1 MSDKRDDI
9 TSANEAA
16 HEEFDGGKERKIK
29 RLKDAKDTQ
38 EVNEAANS
46 EFNGDDEGEPLGD
59 RVGGLRGSSD

>member
-16 HEEFDGGKERKIK
+16 HEEFEGGKERKIK

-38 EVNEAANS
+38 EVNEAANA
-46 EFNGDDEGEPLGD
+46 EFNGDDDGQPLGD
-59 RVGGLRGSSD
+59 QVGGLHGSPD